1 MNQPICIMNP
11 EARRKAYKGDHKRY
25 MFEKYITVSKKPV
38 KPVPRTTTLWD
49 FISHKL
55 P

>member
-1 MNQPICIMNP
+1 MNP